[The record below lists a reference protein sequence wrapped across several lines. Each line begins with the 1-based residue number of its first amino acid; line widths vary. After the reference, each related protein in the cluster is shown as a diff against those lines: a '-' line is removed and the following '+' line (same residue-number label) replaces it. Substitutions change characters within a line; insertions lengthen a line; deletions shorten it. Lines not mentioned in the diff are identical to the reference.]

1 MAIFTAGAA
10 FYRYIWPGVS
20 QAQQPESVRPSQPP
34 SISVEPSGQIVAEPS
49 KQKDLS
55 VLISISK
62 VADKDLIGM
71 KVVSPQGVDL
81 GFIAQV
87 NRDAQ
92 GTVVSIGVTNS
103 PPPNANSPITQIK
116 VPHTP

>member
-20 QAQQPESVRPSQPP
+20 QAQRPESVRPSQPP